1 MRRAARAD
9 QHAAHEQLHEV
20 LREPAERGDAADE
33 SDAPGEHVLARVQV
47 HQARQGD
54 PDQHVEDNVGGPQ
67 EEAKLLV
74 RQVKIALDVLGHH
87 AEDLRVQKIQRRS
100 ENDHGEA
107 VIGHTAGRPP
117 LRLRSGLRPLTDR
130 PGYLRD
136 HWLPLVRTA
145 LGKRRTVCV
154 GYNMTCGGLSSALW
168 AAHRRRRQR
177 GKRAMQN
184 LPGKTAFVTGGA
196 SGIGLGIA
204 KALLGAGMNVVIADI
219 REDHLTA
226 ATAELGAAERVLALK
241 LDVTD
246 RAAYARAAD
255 AAEARFRKIHVL
267 CNNAGVGVVGPTELA
282 TFADWDW
289 VLGVNLGGTVN
300 GIVILLPRIMRHGEG
315 GHIVNTASM
324 SGLVPHPG
332 ATLYGTSKGAVVAMI
347 ECMRGELEPH
357 GIMCS
362 AFSPGAVQSNIAKA
376 GKTRPASLADT
387 GYTETD
393 KRRQQAGNF
402 FHLFRTKEEVGQR
415 VLRGILNDELYIMTH
430 SEFRQGVEDR
440 AQAMCAAVP
449 DLPENEEYKRTFSFL
464 FVNPIHAAE
473 TARQRSRKYKT

>member
-1 MRRAARAD
+1 
-9 QHAAHEQLHEV
+9 
-20 LREPAERGDAADE
+20 
-33 SDAPGEHVLARVQV
+33 
-47 HQARQGD
+47 
-54 PDQHVEDNVGGPQ
+54 
-67 EEAKLLV
+67 
-74 RQVKIALDVLGHH
+74 
-87 AEDLRVQKIQRRS
+87 
-100 ENDHGEA
+100 
-107 VIGHTAGRPP
+107 
-117 LRLRSGLRPLTDR
+117 
-130 PGYLRD
+130 
-136 HWLPLVRTA
+136 
-145 LGKRRTVCV
+145 
-154 GYNMTCGGLSSALW
+154 
-168 AAHRRRRQR
+168 
-177 GKRAMQN
+177 MQN

-255 AAEARFRKIHVL
+255 AAEARFRTIHVL

-300 GIVILLPRIMRHGEG
+300 GIVILLPRILRHGEG

-332 ATLYGTSKGAVVAMI
+332 ATLYGTSKGAVVHMI

-357 GIMCS
+357 GIICS
-362 AFSPGAVQSNIAKA
+362 AFCPGAVQSNIAEA
-376 GKTRPASLADT
+376 GKTRPAALADT
-387 GYTETD
+387 GYAETD
-393 KRRQQAGNF
+393 KRRQQGGNF
-402 FHLFRTKEEVGQR
+402 FHLYRTKEEVGQR

-430 SEFRQGVEDR
+430 SEFRQGIEDR
-440 AQAMCAAVP
+440 AEALCAAVP

-464 FVNPIHAAE
+464 FRNPIHAAE
-473 TARQRSRKYKT
+473 TARQKKGKT